1 MSKKDTLAWR
11 AQGRG
16 RRVLGPE
23 SIGGVGRRRCRV
35 LLFSDLRMVLS
46 PLLLPGRGL
55 LAVVFLQDRV
65 LGQDQINF
73 ILTSFSVLKTKQ

>member
-23 SIGGVGRRRCRV
+23 SIGVGGWRGGGVEFCFFQTCGWCCHRSYCQEE
-35 LLFSDLRMVLS
+35 
-46 PLLLPGRGL
+46 
-55 LAVVFLQDRV
+55 AC
-65 LGQDQINF
+65 
-73 ILTSFSVLKTKQ
+73 